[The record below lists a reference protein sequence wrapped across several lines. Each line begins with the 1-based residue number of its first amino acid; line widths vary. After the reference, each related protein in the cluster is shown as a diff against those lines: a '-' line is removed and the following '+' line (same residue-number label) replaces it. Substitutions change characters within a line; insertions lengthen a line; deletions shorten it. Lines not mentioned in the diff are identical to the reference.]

1 MTVYISL
8 LRGINVG
15 PQKTVKME
23 ELVALYE
30 SLDLENVRTYLRSG
44 NVLFDSPAP
53 EPEILA
59 ATLGE
64 HIALTLGLPV
74 KVLIRTAADLRQ
86 IIANNPFLQ
95 GDAKDPKTLHVTFLS
110 RLPSA
115 GSVGEV
121 NLIKDD
127 VDSFAIRGREVYL
140 SCPNGYG
147 RTRFSTTFFEKK
159 LGLVATT
166 RNWKTVMALAAMAND
181 DRHAE
186 ESP

>member
-44 NVLFDSPAP
+44 NVLFDSGDP

-59 ATLGE
+59 ATLE
-64 HIALTLGLPV
+64 EQIIRTLGFPV
-74 KVLIRTAADLRQ
+74 KILIRTAADIRQ
-86 IIANNPFLQ
+86 ITTNNPFLQ
-95 GDAKDPKTLHVTFLS
+95 EDAKDPKTLHVTFLS
-110 RLPSA
+110 DLPSA
-115 GSVGEV
+115 VLLDDV
-121 NLIKDD
+121 NMIKDETD
-127 VDSFAIRGREVYL
+127 RFVIRGREVYL

-147 RTRFSTTFFEKK
+147 RTRFSNTFFERK
-159 LGLVATT
+159 LGLAATT
-166 RNWKTVMALAAMAND
+166 RNWKTVMALAAMAKG
-181 DRHAE
+181 
-186 ESP
+186 

>member
-1 MTVYISL
+1 MTVYVSL

-15 PQKTVKME
+15 PQKTVNME
-23 ELVALYE
+23 ELVARYE

-44 NVLFDSPAP
+44 NVLFDSRDPD
-53 EPEILA
+53 PEILA

-64 HIALTLGLPV
+64 QISLALGFPV

-86 IIANNPFLQ
+86 ITTSNPFLQ
-95 GDAKDPKTLHVTFLS
+95 GDARDPKTLHVTFLS
-110 RLPSA
+110 DLPSA
-115 GSVGEV
+115 VLLDEV
-121 NLIKDD
+121 NAIKDD
-127 VDSFAIRGREVYL
+127 VDRFVIRGRDVYL

-147 RTRFSTTFFEKK
+147 RTRFSNTFFEKK

-166 RNWKTVMALAAMAND
+166 RNWKTVMALAAMANEG
-181 DRHAE
+181 HAG